1 MWYSKK
7 YVKML
12 GNVMKPWRWIWIM
25 NSSVT
30 VSRKGILLCYAE
42 SLFVTLNVLPGADLS
57 FGRFLFSASFS
68 VFFLPDFKLLVIPF
82 YFLKKLLE

>member
-12 GNVMKPWRWIWIM
+12 GNVMKPLRWIWIM

-42 SLFVTLNVLPGADLS
+42 SLFVTLNVLPGADYRLNVDYYGIWMVRLRES
-57 FGRFLFSASFS
+57 
-68 VFFLPDFKLLVIPF
+68 
-82 YFLKKLLE
+82 